1 MKLKT
6 NAEIRTTVEARAF
19 FKHALEII
27 AEIKNSGKTQKE
39 NNRRSQVTA
48 EVRMSKLTVAGIGPG
63 EADYILPAVIEKMKK
78 SHTVIA
84 AKRILPV
91 LEELCQE
98 TGNSE
103 SVLQHDSISK
113 KLDLDS
119 GEINSR
125 IVGEVS
131 SENSKPSFLAMGKI
145 KDTLEQI
152 GETLS
157 EGHDVVMAVSG
168 DPLMYSLYRTICN
181 DPISGNWDIDLIP
194 GVGSLQM
201 LGAAFGETMEDAFI
215 ISVHGRAKT
224 AGSIAL
230 AVTEHPKVFFL
241 CSKEQGPAW
250 LSQIMLDYQLD
261 DVTVCAGANLSYG
274 DEILASGTPAE
285 MVKKEF
291 PSLCVAMIKNPFSR
305 QIIRPCFLSDEDF
318 ERDKTPMTKE
328 EIRVLIL
335 HKMKLH
341 PDDVVWDVG
350 AGTGSVS
357 IECARQVPFGTVH
370 SIERN
375 ETAVKL
381 IYKNKEKFSADNLFV
396 YEGDAAETV
405 AKLPEP
411 DKVFIGGSGKEMSQI
426 LEIIAAFPK
435 KIKVVISAVTI
446 ETIAETNELLGKYD
460 SDFDVIQATVGRG
473 RKIGSYHIMD
483 TNNPVMI
490 FTAHI

>member
-1 MKLKT
+1 
-6 NAEIRTTVEARAF
+6 
-19 FKHALEII
+19 
-27 AEIKNSGKTQKE
+27 
-39 NNRRSQVTA
+39 
-48 EVRMSKLTVAGIGPG
+48 MSRLTVAGIGPG
-63 EADYILPAVIEKMKK
+63 EADYILPAVIKKMKK
-78 SHTVIA
+78 AHTVIA

-91 LEELCQE
+91 LKKLCQDV
-98 TGNSE
+98 NSE
-103 SVLQHDSISK
+103 AD
-113 KLDLDS
+113 
-119 GEINSR
+119 
-125 IVGEVS
+125 
-131 SENSKPSFLAMGKI
+131 SENSKPVFLAMGKI

-152 GETLS
+152 GEILS
-157 EGHDVVMAVSG
+157 KGQDVVMAVSG

-181 DPISGNWDIDLIP
+181 DPISEGWEVDLIP

-201 LGAAFGETMEDAFI
+201 LGAAFGETMEEALI

-230 AVTEHPKVFFL
+230 AVAENPKVFFL

-250 LSQIMLDYQLD
+250 LSQIMLDYHMD
-261 DVTVCAGANLSYG
+261 HVTVCAGANLSYE
-274 DEILASGTPAE
+274 DELLESGTPEE
-285 MVKKEF
+285 MVQKEF
-291 PSLCVAMIKNPFSR
+291 PSLCVAMIKNPEPH
-305 QIIRPCFLSDEDF
+305 QIVRPCFLSDEDF

-341 PDDVVWDVG
+341 PDDIVWDIG

-370 SIERN
+370 SVERN
-375 ETAVKL
+375 EAAVKL
-381 IYKNKEKFSADNLFV
+381 IYKNKEKFSADNLFI
-396 YEGDAAETV
+396 YEGDAAKT
-405 AKLPEP
+405 ACTLPEP
-411 DKVFIGGSGKEMSQI
+411 DKVFIGGSGKELSQI
-426 LEIIAAFPK
+426 LETIAAFPK

-446 ETIAETNELLGKYD
+446 ETIAEANELLGKYD
-460 SDFDVIQATVGRG
+460 TDFDVIQATVGRG

>member
-1 MKLKT
+1 
-6 NAEIRTTVEARAF
+6 
-19 FKHALEII
+19 
-27 AEIKNSGKTQKE
+27 
-39 NNRRSQVTA
+39 
-48 EVRMSKLTVAGIGPG
+48 MSRLTVAGIGPG
-63 EADYILPAVIEKMKK
+63 EADYILPAVIKKMKK
-78 SHTVIA
+78 AHTVIA

-91 LEELCQE
+91 LKELCQDV
-98 TGNSE
+98 NSE
-103 SVLQHDSISK
+103 A
-113 KLDLDS
+113 
-119 GEINSR
+119 N
-125 IVGEVS
+125 
-131 SENSKPSFLAMGKI
+131 SENSKPVFLAMGKI

-152 GETLS
+152 GEILS
-157 EGHDVVMAVSG
+157 KGQDVVMAVSG

-181 DPISGNWDIDLIP
+181 DPISEGWEVDLIP

-201 LGAAFGETMEDAFI
+201 LGAAFGETMEEALI

-224 AGSIAL
+224 TGSIAL
-230 AVTEHPKVFFL
+230 AVAENPKVFFL

-250 LSQIMLDYQLD
+250 LSQIMLDYQMD
-261 DVTVCAGANLSYG
+261 HVTVCAGANLSYE
-274 DEILASGTPAE
+274 DELLESGTPEE
-285 MVKKEF
+285 MVQKEF
-291 PSLCVAMIKNPFSR
+291 PSLCVAMIKNPEPH
-305 QIIRPCFLSDEDF
+305 QIVRPCFLSDEDF

-341 PDDVVWDVG
+341 PDDIVWDIG

-370 SIERN
+370 SVERN

-381 IYKNKEKFSADNLFV
+381 IYKNKEKFSADNLFI
-396 YEGDAAETV
+396 YEGDAAKT
-405 AKLPEP
+405 ACTLPEP
-411 DKVFIGGSGKEMSQI
+411 DKVFIGGSGKELSQI
-426 LEIIAAFPK
+426 LETIAAFPK

-446 ETIAETNELLGKYD
+446 ETIAEANELLGKYD
-460 SDFDVIQATVGRG
+460 TDFDVIQATVGRD

>member
-1 MKLKT
+1 
-6 NAEIRTTVEARAF
+6 
-19 FKHALEII
+19 
-27 AEIKNSGKTQKE
+27 
-39 NNRRSQVTA
+39 
-48 EVRMSKLTVAGIGPG
+48 MSRLTVAGIGPG
-63 EADYILPAVIEKMKK
+63 EADYILPAVIKKMKK
-78 SHTVIA
+78 AHTVIA

-91 LEELCQE
+91 LKELCQDV
-98 TGNSE
+98 NSE
-103 SVLQHDSISK
+103 AD
-113 KLDLDS
+113 
-119 GEINSR
+119 
-125 IVGEVS
+125 
-131 SENSKPSFLAMGKI
+131 SENSKPVFLAMGKI

-152 GETLS
+152 GEILS
-157 EGHDVVMAVSG
+157 KGQDVVMAVSG

-181 DPISGNWDIDLIP
+181 DPISESWEVDLIP

-201 LGAAFGETMEDAFI
+201 LGAAFGETMEEALI

-230 AVTEHPKVFFL
+230 AVAENPKVFFL

-250 LSQIMLDYQLD
+250 LSQIMLDYHMD
-261 DVTVCAGANLSYG
+261 YVTVCAGANLSYE
-274 DEILASGTPAE
+274 DELLESGTPEE
-285 MVKKEF
+285 MVQKEF
-291 PSLCVAMIKNPFSR
+291 PSLCVAMIKNPEPH
-305 QIIRPCFLSDEDF
+305 QIVRPCFLSDEDF

-341 PDDVVWDVG
+341 PDDIVWDIG

-370 SIERN
+370 SVERN

-381 IYKNKEKFSADNLFV
+381 IYKNKEKFSADNLFI
-396 YEGDAAETV
+396 YEGDAAKT
-405 AKLPEP
+405 ACTLPEP
-411 DKVFIGGSGKEMSQI
+411 DKVFIGGSGKELSQI
-426 LEIIAAFPK
+426 LETIAAFPK

-446 ETIAETNELLGKYD
+446 ETIAEANELLGKYD
-460 SDFDVIQATVGRG
+460 ADFDVIQATVGRG

>member
-1 MKLKT
+1 
-6 NAEIRTTVEARAF
+6 
-19 FKHALEII
+19 
-27 AEIKNSGKTQKE
+27 
-39 NNRRSQVTA
+39 
-48 EVRMSKLTVAGIGPG
+48 MSRLTVAGIGPG
-63 EADYILPAVIEKMKK
+63 EADYILPAVIKKMKK
-78 SHTVIA
+78 AHTVIA

-91 LEELCQE
+91 LKELCQVV
-98 TGNSE
+98 NSE
-103 SVLQHDSISK
+103 AD
-113 KLDLDS
+113 
-119 GEINSR
+119 
-125 IVGEVS
+125 
-131 SENSKPSFLAMGKI
+131 SENNKPVFLAMGKI

-152 GETLS
+152 GEILS
-157 EGHDVVMAVSG
+157 KGQDVVMAVSG

-181 DPISGNWDIDLIP
+181 DPISGSWEVDLIP

-201 LGAAFGETMEDAFI
+201 LGAAFGETMEEALI

-230 AVTEHPKVFFL
+230 AVAENPKVFFL

-250 LSQIMLDYQLD
+250 LSQIMLDYQMNH
-261 DVTVCAGANLSYG
+261 VTVCAGANLSYE
-274 DEILASGTPAE
+274 DELLESGTPEE
-285 MVKKEF
+285 MVQKEF
-291 PSLCVAMIKNPFSR
+291 PSLCVAMIKNPEPH
-305 QIIRPCFLSDEDF
+305 QIVRPCFLSDEDF

-341 PDDVVWDVG
+341 PDDVVWDIG

-370 SIERN
+370 SVERN

-381 IYKNKEKFSADNLFV
+381 IYKNKEKFSADNLFI
-396 YEGDAAETV
+396 YEGDAAKT
-405 AKLPEP
+405 ACTLPEP
-411 DKVFIGGSGKEMSQI
+411 DKVFIGGSGKELSQI
-426 LEIIAAFPK
+426 LETIAAFPK

-446 ETIAETNELLGKYD
+446 ETIAEANELLGKYD
-460 SDFDVIQATVGRG
+460 TDFDVIQATVGRG

>member
-1 MKLKT
+1 
-6 NAEIRTTVEARAF
+6 
-19 FKHALEII
+19 
-27 AEIKNSGKTQKE
+27 
-39 NNRRSQVTA
+39 
-48 EVRMSKLTVAGIGPG
+48 MSRLTVAGIGPG
-63 EADYILPAVIEKMKK
+63 EADYILPAVIKKMKK
-78 SHTVIA
+78 AHTVIA

-91 LEELCQE
+91 LKELYQDV
-98 TGNSE
+98 NSE
-103 SVLQHDSISK
+103 AD
-113 KLDLDS
+113 
-119 GEINSR
+119 
-125 IVGEVS
+125 
-131 SENSKPSFLAMGKI
+131 SENNKPVFLGMGKI

-152 GETLS
+152 GEILS
-157 EGHDVVMAVSG
+157 KGQDVVMAVSG

-181 DPISGNWDIDLIP
+181 DPISESWEVDLIP

-201 LGAAFGETMEDAFI
+201 LGAAFGETMEEALI

-230 AVTEHPKVFFL
+230 AVAENPKVFFL

-250 LSQIMLDYQLD
+250 LSQIMLDYHMD
-261 DVTVCAGANLSYG
+261 HVTVCAGANLSYE
-274 DEILASGTPAE
+274 DELLESGTPEE
-285 MVKKEF
+285 MVQKEF
-291 PSLCVAMIKNPFSR
+291 PSLCVAMIKNPEPH
-305 QIIRPCFLSDEDF
+305 QIVRPCFLSDEDF

-341 PDDVVWDVG
+341 PDDIVWDIG

-370 SIERN
+370 SVERN

-396 YEGDAAETV
+396 YEGDAAKT
-405 AKLPEP
+405 ACTLPKP
-411 DKVFIGGSGKEMSQI
+411 DKVFIGGSGKELSQI
-426 LEIIAAFPK
+426 LETIAAFPK

-446 ETIAETNELLGKYD
+446 ETIAEANELLEKYD
-460 SDFDVIQATVGRG
+460 TDFDVIQATVGRG

>member
-1 MKLKT
+1 
-6 NAEIRTTVEARAF
+6 
-19 FKHALEII
+19 
-27 AEIKNSGKTQKE
+27 
-39 NNRRSQVTA
+39 
-48 EVRMSKLTVAGIGPG
+48 MSRLTVAGIGPG
-63 EADYILPAVIEKMKK
+63 EADYILPAVIKKMKK
-78 SHTVIA
+78 AHTVIA

-91 LEELCQE
+91 LKKLCQDV
-98 TGNSE
+98 NSE
-103 SVLQHDSISK
+103 AD
-113 KLDLDS
+113 
-119 GEINSR
+119 
-125 IVGEVS
+125 
-131 SENSKPSFLAMGKI
+131 SENSKPVFLAMGKI

-152 GETLS
+152 GEILS
-157 EGHDVVMAVSG
+157 KGQDVVMAVSG

-181 DPISGNWDIDLIP
+181 DPISEGWEVDLIP

-201 LGAAFGETMEDAFI
+201 LGAAFGETMEEALI

-230 AVTEHPKVFFL
+230 AVAENPKVFFL

-250 LSQIMLDYQLD
+250 LSQIMLDYHMD
-261 DVTVCAGANLSYG
+261 HVTVCAGANLSYE
-274 DEILASGTPAE
+274 DELLESGTPEE
-285 MVKKEF
+285 MVQKEF
-291 PSLCVAMIKNPFSR
+291 PSLCVAMIKNPEPH
-305 QIIRPCFLSDEDF
+305 QIVRPCFLSDEDF

-341 PDDVVWDVG
+341 PDDIVWDIG

-370 SIERN
+370 SVERN

-381 IYKNKEKFSADNLFV
+381 IYKNKEKFSADNLFI
-396 YEGDAAETV
+396 YEGDAAKT
-405 AKLPEP
+405 ACTLPEP
-411 DKVFIGGSGKEMSQI
+411 DKVFIGGSGKELSQI
-426 LEIIAAFPK
+426 LETIAAFSK

-446 ETIAETNELLGKYD
+446 ETIAEANELLGKYD
-460 SDFDVIQATVGRG
+460 TDFDVIQATVGRG
-473 RKIGSYHIMD
+473 RKIGNYHIMD

>member
-1 MKLKT
+1 
-6 NAEIRTTVEARAF
+6 
-19 FKHALEII
+19 
-27 AEIKNSGKTQKE
+27 
-39 NNRRSQVTA
+39 
-48 EVRMSKLTVAGIGPG
+48 MSRLTVAGIGPG
-63 EADYILPAVIEKMKK
+63 EADYILPAVIKKMKK
-78 SHTVIA
+78 AHTVIA

-91 LEELCQE
+91 LKKLCQDV
-98 TGNSE
+98 NSE
-103 SVLQHDSISK
+103 AD
-113 KLDLDS
+113 
-119 GEINSR
+119 
-125 IVGEVS
+125 
-131 SENSKPSFLAMGKI
+131 SENSKPVFLAMGKI

-152 GETLS
+152 GEILS
-157 EGHDVVMAVSG
+157 KGQDVVMAVSG

-181 DPISGNWDIDLIP
+181 DPISEGWEVDLIP

-201 LGAAFGETMEDAFI
+201 LGAAFGETMEEALI

-230 AVTEHPKVFFL
+230 AVAENPKVFFL

-250 LSQIMLDYQLD
+250 LSQIMLDYHMD
-261 DVTVCAGANLSYG
+261 HVTVCAGANLSYE
-274 DEILASGTPAE
+274 DELLESGTPEE
-285 MVKKEF
+285 MVQKEF
-291 PSLCVAMIKNPFSR
+291 PSLCVAMIKNPEPH
-305 QIIRPCFLSDEDF
+305 QIVRPCFLSDEDF

-341 PDDVVWDVG
+341 PDDIVWDIG

-370 SIERN
+370 SVERN

-381 IYKNKEKFSADNLFV
+381 IYKNKEKFSADNLFI
-396 YEGDAAETV
+396 YEAV
-405 AKLPEP
+405 AVKTACTLPEP
-411 DKVFIGGSGKEMSQI
+411 DKVFIGGSGKELSQI
-426 LEIIAAFPK
+426 LETIAAFPK

-446 ETIAETNELLGKYD
+446 ETIAEANELLGKYD
-460 SDFDVIQATVGRG
+460 TDFDVIQATVGRG
-473 RKIGSYHIMD
+473 RKIGNYHIMD

>member
-1 MKLKT
+1 
-6 NAEIRTTVEARAF
+6 
-19 FKHALEII
+19 
-27 AEIKNSGKTQKE
+27 
-39 NNRRSQVTA
+39 
-48 EVRMSKLTVAGIGPG
+48 MSRLTVAGIGPG
-63 EADYILPAVIEKMKK
+63 EADYILPAVIKKMKK
-78 SHTVIA
+78 AHTVIA

-91 LEELCQE
+91 LKKLCQDV
-98 TGNSE
+98 NSE
-103 SVLQHDSISK
+103 AD
-113 KLDLDS
+113 
-119 GEINSR
+119 
-125 IVGEVS
+125 
-131 SENSKPSFLAMGKI
+131 SENSKPVFLAMGKI

-152 GETLS
+152 GEILS
-157 EGHDVVMAVSG
+157 KGQDVVMAVSG

-181 DPISGNWDIDLIP
+181 DPISEGWEVDLIP

-201 LGAAFGETMEDAFI
+201 LGAAFGETMEEALI

-230 AVTEHPKVFFL
+230 AVAENPKVFFL

-250 LSQIMLDYQLD
+250 LSQIMLDYHMD
-261 DVTVCAGANLSYG
+261 HVTVCAGANLSYE
-274 DEILASGTPAE
+274 DELLESGTPEE
-285 MVKKEF
+285 MVQKEF
-291 PSLCVAMIKNPFSR
+291 PFLCVAMIKNPEPH
-305 QIIRPCFLSDEDF
+305 QIVRPCFLSDEDF

-341 PDDVVWDVG
+341 PDDIVWDIG

-370 SIERN
+370 SVERN
-375 ETAVKL
+375 EAAVKL
-381 IYKNKEKFSADNLFV
+381 IYKNKEKFSADNLFI
-396 YEGDAAETV
+396 YEGDAAKT
-405 AKLPEP
+405 ACTLPEP
-411 DKVFIGGSGKEMSQI
+411 DKVFIGGSGKELSQI
-426 LEIIAAFPK
+426 LETIAAFPK

-446 ETIAETNELLGKYD
+446 ETIAEANELLGKYD
-460 SDFDVIQATVGRG
+460 TDFDVIQATVGRG

>member
-1 MKLKT
+1 
-6 NAEIRTTVEARAF
+6 
-19 FKHALEII
+19 
-27 AEIKNSGKTQKE
+27 
-39 NNRRSQVTA
+39 
-48 EVRMSKLTVAGIGPG
+48 MSKLTVAGIGPG
-63 EADYILPAVIEKMKK
+63 EADYILPAVIKKMKK
-78 SHTVIA
+78 AHTVIA

-91 LEELCQE
+91 LRELCKDV
-98 TGNSE
+98 NSE
-103 SVLQHDSISK
+103 AD
-113 KLDLDS
+113 
-119 GEINSR
+119 
-125 IVGEVS
+125 
-131 SENSKPSFLAMGKI
+131 SENSKPAFLAMGKI
-145 KDTLEQI
+145 KDTLVQI
-152 GETLS
+152 GEILS
-157 EGHDVVMAVSG
+157 KGQDVVMAVSG

-181 DPISGNWDIDLIP
+181 DPISEGWEVDIIP
-194 GVGSLQM
+194 GVGSLQI
-201 LGAAFGETMEDAFI
+201 LGAAFGETMEEALI

-230 AVTEHPKVFFL
+230 AVTEHSKVFFL

-261 DVTVCAGANLSYG
+261 HVTVCAGANLSY
-274 DEILASGTPAE
+274 EEEMLESGTPAE
-285 MVKKEF
+285 MVQKEF
-291 PSLCVAMIKNPFSR
+291 PSLCVAMIKNPKPQ

-341 PDDVVWDVG
+341 PDEVVWDIG

-357 IECARQVPFGTVH
+357 IECARQVPFGSVH
-370 SIERN
+370 SVERN
-375 ETAVKL
+375 ENAVKL

-396 YEGDAAETV
+396 YEGDAAET
-405 AKLPEP
+405 ARTLPEP
-411 DKVFIGGSGKEMSQI
+411 DKVFIGGSGKELSQI
-426 LEIIAAFPK
+426 LETIAAFSK

-446 ETIAETNELLGKYD
+446 ETIAEANELLGKYD
-460 SDFDVIQATVGRG
+460 ADFDVIQATVGRG

>member
-1 MKLKT
+1 
-6 NAEIRTTVEARAF
+6 
-19 FKHALEII
+19 
-27 AEIKNSGKTQKE
+27 
-39 NNRRSQVTA
+39 
-48 EVRMSKLTVAGIGPG
+48 MSKLTVAGIGPG
-63 EADYILPAVIEKMKK
+63 EADYILPAVIKKMKNA
-78 SHTVIA
+78 HTIIA
-84 AKRILPV
+84 AKRILPI
-91 LEELCQE
+91 LEELCQDE
-98 TGNSE
+98 NSSVE
-103 SVLQHDSISK
+103 STPSHCQLDFTSK
-113 KLDLDS
+113 KLNLKATDTDS
-119 GEINSR
+119 EEVDTEIASDVDAKNNQH
-125 IVGEVS
+125 I
-131 SENSKPSFLAMGKI
+131 FLAMGKI

-152 GETLS
+152 DKNLS
-157 EGHDVVMAVSG
+157 DGHDVVMAVSG

-181 DPISGNWDIDLIP
+181 NPISENWDMDIIP

-201 LGAAFGETMEDAFI
+201 LGAAFGETMEDALI
-215 ISVHGRAKT
+215 ISVHGRTKT

-230 AVTEHPKVFFL
+230 AVTEYPKVFFL

-250 LSQIMLDYQLD
+250 LSQIMMDYHLN
-261 DVTVCAGANLSYG
+261 DVTVCAGANLSYD
-274 DEILASGTPAE
+274 DEILVSGTPVE

-291 PSLCVAMIKNPFSR
+291 PSLCVAMIKNPSPH
-305 QIIRPCFLSDEDF
+305 QVVRPCFLSDEDF

-341 PDDVVWDVG
+341 PDDIVWDIG

-357 IECARQVPFGTVH
+357 IECARQAPFGFVH
-370 SIERN
+370 SVERN
-375 ETAVKL
+375 ENAVKL
-381 IYKNKEKFSADNLFV
+381 IYKNKEKFSTDNVIV
-396 YEGDAAETV
+396 YKGDAAEI
-405 AKLPEP
+405 AKKLPEP

-460 SDFDVIQATVGRG
+460 SKFDVIQATIGRG

>member
-1 MKLKT
+1 
-6 NAEIRTTVEARAF
+6 
-19 FKHALEII
+19 
-27 AEIKNSGKTQKE
+27 
-39 NNRRSQVTA
+39 
-48 EVRMSKLTVAGIGPG
+48 MSRLTVAGIGPG
-63 EADYILPAVIEKMKK
+63 EADYILPAVIKKMKK
-78 SHTVIA
+78 AHTVIA

-91 LEELCQE
+91 LKKLCQDV
-98 TGNSE
+98 NSE
-103 SVLQHDSISK
+103 AD
-113 KLDLDS
+113 
-119 GEINSR
+119 
-125 IVGEVS
+125 
-131 SENSKPSFLAMGKI
+131 SENSKPVFLAMGKI

-152 GETLS
+152 GEILS
-157 EGHDVVMAVSG
+157 KGQDVVMAVSG

-181 DPISGNWDIDLIP
+181 DPISEGWEVDLIP

-201 LGAAFGETMEDAFI
+201 LGAAFGETMEEALI

-230 AVTEHPKVFFL
+230 AVAENPKVFFL

-250 LSQIMLDYQLD
+250 LSQIMLDYHMD
-261 DVTVCAGANLSYG
+261 HVTVCAGANLSYE
-274 DEILASGTPAE
+274 DELLESGTPEE
-285 MVKKEF
+285 MVQKEF
-291 PSLCVAMIKNPFSR
+291 PSLCVAMIKNPEPH
-305 QIIRPCFLSDEDF
+305 QIVRPCFLSDEDF

-341 PDDVVWDVG
+341 PDDIVWDIG

-370 SIERN
+370 SVERN

-381 IYKNKEKFSADNLFV
+381 IYKNKEKFSADNLFI
-396 YEGDAAETV
+396 YEGDAAKT
-405 AKLPEP
+405 ACTLPEP
-411 DKVFIGGSGKEMSQI
+411 DKVFIGGSGKELSQI
-426 LEIIAAFPK
+426 LETIAAFPK

-446 ETIAETNELLGKYD
+446 ETIAEANELLGKYD
-460 SDFDVIQATVGRG
+460 TDFDVIQATVGRG

-490 FTAHI
+490 FKAHI

>member
-1 MKLKT
+1 
-6 NAEIRTTVEARAF
+6 
-19 FKHALEII
+19 
-27 AEIKNSGKTQKE
+27 
-39 NNRRSQVTA
+39 
-48 EVRMSKLTVAGIGPG
+48 MSRLTVAGIGPG
-63 EADYILPAVIEKMKK
+63 EADYILPAVIKKMKK
-78 SHTVIA
+78 AHTVIA

-91 LEELCQE
+91 LKELYQDV
-98 TGNSE
+98 NSE
-103 SVLQHDSISK
+103 AD
-113 KLDLDS
+113 
-119 GEINSR
+119 
-125 IVGEVS
+125 
-131 SENSKPSFLAMGKI
+131 SENNKPVFLGMGKI

-152 GETLS
+152 GEILS
-157 EGHDVVMAVSG
+157 KGQDVVMAVSG

-181 DPISGNWDIDLIP
+181 DPISEGWEVDLIP

-201 LGAAFGETMEDAFI
+201 LGAAFGETMEEALI

-230 AVTEHPKVFFL
+230 AVAENPKVFFL

-250 LSQIMLDYQLD
+250 LSQIMLDYQMD
-261 DVTVCAGANLSYG
+261 HVTVCAGANLSYE
-274 DEILASGTPAE
+274 DELLESGTPEE
-285 MVKKEF
+285 MVQKEF
-291 PSLCVAMIKNPFSR
+291 PSLCVAMIKNPEPH
-305 QIIRPCFLSDEDF
+305 QIVRPCFLSDEDF

-341 PDDVVWDVG
+341 PDDIVWDIG

-370 SIERN
+370 SVERN

-381 IYKNKEKFSADNLFV
+381 IYKNKEKFSADNLFI
-396 YEGDAAETV
+396 YEGDAAKT
-405 AKLPEP
+405 ACTLPEP
-411 DKVFIGGSGKEMSQI
+411 DKVFIGGSGKELSQI
-426 LEIIAAFPK
+426 LETIAAFPK

-446 ETIAETNELLGKYD
+446 ETIAEANELLGKYD
-460 SDFDVIQATVGRG
+460 TDFDVIQATVGRG

>member
-1 MKLKT
+1 
-6 NAEIRTTVEARAF
+6 
-19 FKHALEII
+19 
-27 AEIKNSGKTQKE
+27 
-39 NNRRSQVTA
+39 
-48 EVRMSKLTVAGIGPG
+48 MSRLTVAGIGPG
-63 EADYILPAVIEKMKK
+63 EADYILPAVIKKMKK
-78 SHTVIA
+78 AHTVIA

-91 LEELCQE
+91 LKKLCQDV
-98 TGNSE
+98 NSE
-103 SVLQHDSISK
+103 AD
-113 KLDLDS
+113 
-119 GEINSR
+119 
-125 IVGEVS
+125 
-131 SENSKPSFLAMGKI
+131 SENSKPVFLAMGKI

-152 GETLS
+152 GEILS
-157 EGHDVVMAVSG
+157 KGQDVVMAVSG

-181 DPISGNWDIDLIP
+181 DPISEGWEVDLIP

-201 LGAAFGETMEDAFI
+201 LGAAFGETMEEALI

-230 AVTEHPKVFFL
+230 AVAENPKVFFL

-250 LSQIMLDYQLD
+250 LSQIMLDYHMD
-261 DVTVCAGANLSYG
+261 HVTVCAGANLSYE
-274 DEILASGTPAE
+274 DELLESGTPEE
-285 MVKKEF
+285 MVQKEF
-291 PSLCVAMIKNPFSR
+291 PSLCVAMIKNPEPH
-305 QIIRPCFLSDEDF
+305 QIVRPCFLSDEDF

-341 PDDVVWDVG
+341 PDDIVWDIG

-370 SIERN
+370 SVERN

-381 IYKNKEKFSADNLFV
+381 IYKNKEKFSADNLFI
-396 YEGDAAETV
+396 YEGDAAKT
-405 AKLPEP
+405 ACTLPEP
-411 DKVFIGGSGKEMSQI
+411 DKVFIGGSGKELSQI
-426 LEIIAAFPK
+426 LETIAAFPK

-446 ETIAETNELLGKYD
+446 ETITEANELLGKYD
-460 SDFDVIQATVGRG
+460 TDFDVIQATVGRG
-473 RKIGSYHIMD
+473 RKIGNYHIMD